1 MPRKWHVESV
11 LKEYHT
17 ESLNLDMFV
26 HTHKQ
31 RQLECSSGSVML
43 SAYSR
48 EYEVECITQRTYIPG
63 SKYQAECITL
73 SQARLST
80 SQ

>member
-1 MPRKWHVESV
+1 MPRKCHAESV

-17 ESLNLDMFV
+17 ESLNRDMVV

-31 RQLECSSGSVML
+31 WQIECSPGSVML

-48 EYEVECITQRTYIPG
+48 KYEVECITQRTYIPG